1 MVPLRVIYLKHF
13 GLEKAPFSLTA
24 DPHFYIDFTPHKEA
38 LEVITTALSLG
49 EGILKIS
56 GEVGTGKTLLC
67 NKLHSELAQQYLIFT
82 IDNPYLTAH
91 ELRCALADK
100 IGVQK
105 EIFDEQFLL
114 TGLIKERLLILLA
127 QRKKVVLLVDEAQAL
142 PDSTLEALR
151 LFSNLE
157 CGSEKLLQ
165 VVLFAQP
172 ELDSR
177 LAETKLRQLRQRI
190 TFSYQLRALSEK
202 EIERYIAQRLQQAG
216 YRGALLFNRKVCRK
230 ITQASRGIPRLINI
244 LCHKILLIS
253 YGQQNYKITSKLVH
267 AAVLDTEDAYPAAK
281 LKYWWLVLCSFVLLN
296 LLLLCWWKGLL

>member
-1 MVPLRVIYLKHF
+1 MIYLKHF

-24 DPHFYIDFTPHKEA
+24 DPCFYIDFIPHNEA
-38 LEVITTALSLG
+38 LQVITTALSLG

-67 NKLHSELAQQYLIFT
+67 NKLHSELSEQYLICN

-105 EIFDEQFLL
+105 ENFDDQFLL
-114 TGLIKERLLILLA
+114 TGLIKNRLLTLLE
-127 QRKKVVLLVDEAQAL
+127 QDKRVLVLVDEAQAL

-157 CGSEKLLQ
+157 TESQKLLQ

-172 ELDSR
+172 ELDVR

-190 TFSYQLRALSEK
+190 TFSYQLRALTDK
-202 EIERYIAQRLQQAG
+202 EIEHYIAQRLKQAG
-216 YRGALLFNRKVCRK
+216 YRGAVLFNPKVCAR
-230 ITQASRGIPRLINI
+230 ISQASRGIPRLINV
-244 LCHKILLIS
+244 LCHKIMMIS
-253 YGQQNYKITSKLVH
+253 YGQQHYKITAKLV
-267 AAVLDTEDAYPAAK
+267 AQAVADTEDAYPVQH
-281 LKYWWLVLCSFVLLN
+281 LKYWWLLFGAFVLLN
-296 LLLLCWWKGLL
+296 MFLLLWCKGLL

>member
-1 MVPLRVIYLKHF
+1 MIYLKHF

-24 DPHFYIDFTPHKEA
+24 DPSFYIDFIPHKEA

-56 GEVGTGKTLLC
+56 GEVVTGKTLLC
-67 NKLHSELAQQYLIFT
+67 NKLQAELSDQYLICN

-100 IGVQK
+100 IGVEK
-105 EIFDEQFLL
+105 ESFDEQFLL
-114 TGLIKERLLILLA
+114 TGLIKKRLLTLLE
-127 QRKKVVLLVDEAQAL
+127 QGKKVVVLVDEAQAL

-157 CGSEKLLQ
+157 TASQKLLQ

-172 ELDSR
+172 ELDVR

-202 EIERYIAQRLQQAG
+202 EIEHYIAQRLKQAG
-216 YRGALLFNRKVCRK
+216 YCGALLFNRKVCRK
-230 ITQASRGIPRLINI
+230 ISQASRGIPRLINI
-244 LCHKILLIS
+244 LCHKILMIS
-253 YGQQNYKITSKLVH
+253 YGQQDYKITCKIVKQ
-267 AAVLDTEDAYPAAK
+267 AVKDTEDAYPVEK
-281 LKYWWLVLCSFVLLN
+281 LQYWWVILFSFILLN
-296 LLLLCWWKGLL
+296 LFLFVWWKDLL